1 MSEPVVLD
9 TRNEV
14 LDLEKFPNYLVRD
27 KRAIAQYM
35 NALIEKRSLL
45 SIHLSPSTAFV
56 SAVLDFTTDGGWI
69 ILDRSP
75 DEALND
81 RVTQLEE
88 VQCVTRLDGIRIQFP
103 LSNLHRLPYDG
114 FQALAAPLPTVVL
127 RLQRRECYRLSV
139 PVSNPATCRISVPAE
154 GGARKTVTVRVLDI
168 SSGGVA
174 LIFAPDE
181 FHAEPAATIE
191 DCQLVLPEFEPS
203 AIRLKVRNQFEIETR
218 SGAKNIRLGCEFIDL
233 PPKVATNIQRYIFKV
248 ERDRRALQ
256 TSG

>member
-27 KRAIAQYM
+27 RRAIAQYV

-56 SAVLDFTTDGGWI
+56 SAVLDLTADGGWL

-75 DEALND
+75 DESLNE
-81 RVTQLEE
+81 RVTEQDE

-103 LSNLHRLPYDG
+103 LSDLRRLPYDG
-114 FQALAAPLPTVVL
+114 FEALAAPLPSVLL

-139 PVSNPATCRISVPAE
+139 PVSNPVTCRISVPTE
-154 GGARKTVTVRVLDI
+154 GGARTTVTLRVLDI

-174 LIFAPDE
+174 LIFSPEE
-181 FHAEPAATIE
+181 FNVAPAATLE
-191 DCQLVLPEFEPS
+191 DCQLVIPEFEPA
-203 AIRLKVRNQFEIETR
+203 AIKLKVRNQFEIETR
-218 SGAKNIRLGCEFIDL
+218 SGARNIRLGCEFVDL
-233 PPKVATNIQRYIFKV
+233 SPKVATNIQRYIFKV